1 MKTLVLVRHAK
12 SSWKHTDLRDLDRPL
27 NKRGKHDAPLMA
39 AVFAEREIPVDLI
52 ICSPAKRTRKT
63 AKRFCKQ
70 LEYAWT
76 DVVIDKRIY
85 EAPAAA
91 ILEVIRG
98 IDDAVAAAM
107 VFGHNPGFTE
117 VANQFSP
124 DPVHNVPTTGIV
136 TMSFDTMH
144 WHRLPELSPVAF
156 DLDCPKNHD

>member
-12 SSWKHTDLRDLDRPL
+12 SSWKYADLRDLDRPL

-39 AVFAEREIPVDLI
+39 EVFAERGIPVDLI
-52 ICSPAKRTRKT
+52 ICGPAKRTRKT
-63 AKRFCKQ
+63 ARRFCKQ

-85 EAPAAA
+85 EAPPEA
-91 ILEVIRG
+91 ILEVIRS
-98 IDDAVAAAM
+98 IDDAVAVVM

-117 VANQFSP
+117 VTNQFSP

-136 TMSFDTMH
+136 TMSFDTRH
-144 WHRLPELSPVAF
+144 WHRVPELSPVDF